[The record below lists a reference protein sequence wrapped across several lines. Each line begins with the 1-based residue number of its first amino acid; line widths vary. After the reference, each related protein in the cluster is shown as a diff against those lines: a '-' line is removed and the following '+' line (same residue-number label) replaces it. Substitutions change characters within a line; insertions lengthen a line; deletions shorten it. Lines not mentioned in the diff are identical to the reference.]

1 VLTAACLLILVLS
14 WRTYFRC
21 TLEIRDGNPIRS
33 DLNSRSVSR
42 TELSQRC
49 AQDSRERTPSIARGE
64 AARSAAFQEGRLK
77 FHSPRAPRRDAGRS
91 VAFHASGFDYLTL
104 PAIAPGQTART
115 AKGASTRR
123 EAKGNCESRTRAP
136 LALDFGGHGALRS
149 PNNPIIYTFSLN
161 GADRY
166 GAIVSRPRD
175 STVGSY

>member
-1 VLTAACLLILVLS
+1 VFTHPRSLVAYIFPL
-14 WRTYFRC
+14 Y
-21 TLEIRDGNPIRS
+21 IRDPCRKSDSRRS
-33 DLNSRSVSR
+33 ELALGFQ
-42 TELSQRC
+42 ELSQRC